1 MKNLIFLGTFLASAA
16 ALAVPTTPQPL
27 NFQTGDLPILSG
39 AATIHTGNTLRYL
52 DAAGAKRVIVDLW
65 GNPPQAAEDVLGL
78 ILPVGGELEDDAS
91 WGVVVTEARDGHVS
105 DSDAAKTD
113 YAGLMR
119 DMQQGTREHNKARVA
134 AGFGEVE
141 LIGWADTP
149 RYDAVTHKMYWAK
162 ELAFKENASDTE
174 ATGHTLNYAV
184 RVLGRDNVLELNAV
198 AGMTELPQ
206 VQRGMQ
212 GILQQVSFNPGHRYE
227 DFDASTDKLAQYG
240 VAALVGGVVAKKLG
254 FLAVALVFLKK
265 GWILVVGVLGV
276 LSRRLKRGAQ

>member
-1 MKNLIFLGTFLASAA
+1 MMKKLAVLAVMLASAG
-16 ALAVPTTPQPL
+16 ALAVPTTPPAL
-27 NFQTGDLPILSG
+27 NFQTGDLPILGG
-39 AATIHTGNTLRYL
+39 AATIHTGTTLRYL
-52 DAAGAKRVIVDLW
+52 DAAGAKTVIVDLW

-78 ILPVGGELEDDAS
+78 IMPVGTDLQADSS

-119 DMQQGTREHNKARVA
+119 DLQKSTREHNKERVA

-149 RYDAVTHKMYWAK
+149 RYDATTHKMYWAK
-162 ELAFKENASDTE
+162 ELAFKENAT
-174 ATGHTLNYAV
+174 ATATSHTLNYAV

-212 GILQQVSFNPGHRYE
+212 GVLQQVSFNPGHRYE
-227 DFDASTDKLAQYG
+227 DFNASTDKLAQYG
-240 VAALVGGVVAKKLG
+240 VAALVGGVVAKKVGL
-254 FLAVALVFLKK
+254 LAVVLLFLKK
-265 GWILVVGVLGV
+265 GWILVVGALGI
-276 LSRRLKRGAQ
+276 LSRRFKRGEQ

>member
-1 MKNLIFLGTFLASAA
+1 MMKKLAVLAVMLASAG
-16 ALAVPTTPQPL
+16 ALAVPTTPPAL
-27 NFQTGDLPILSG
+27 NFQTGDLPILGG
-39 AATIHTGNTLRYL
+39 AATIHTGTTLRYL
-52 DAAGAKRVIVDLW
+52 DAAGAKTVIVDLW

-78 ILPVGGELEDDAS
+78 IMPVGTDLQADSS

-113 YAGLMR
+113 YASLMR
-119 DMQQGTREHNKARVA
+119 DLQKSTREHNKERVA

-149 RYDAVTHKMYWAK
+149 RYDATTHKMYWAK
-162 ELAFKENASDTE
+162 ELAFKENATDT
-174 ATGHTLNYAV
+174 AISHTLNYAV

-212 GILQQVSFNPGHRYE
+212 GVLQQVSFNPGHRYE
-227 DFDASTDKLAQYG
+227 DFNASTDKLAQYG
-240 VAALVGGVVAKKLG
+240 VAALVGGVVAKKVGL
-254 FLAVALVFLKK
+254 LAVVLLFLKK
-265 GWILVVGVLGV
+265 GWILVVGALGI
-276 LSRRLKRGAQ
+276 LSRRFKRGEQ